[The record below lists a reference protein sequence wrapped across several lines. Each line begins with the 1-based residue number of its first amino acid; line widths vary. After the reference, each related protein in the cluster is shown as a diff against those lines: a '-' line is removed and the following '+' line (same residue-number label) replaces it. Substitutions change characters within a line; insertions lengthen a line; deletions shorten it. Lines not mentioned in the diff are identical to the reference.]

1 MAEST
6 GSGAWEYAQ
15 NTVKLSWHVLKT
27 KFQMLWPLALLS
39 FVPSAIGSLLQKP
52 IDENDLTA
60 RLERAN
66 DGNLENFV
74 QTVFGVSIGELV
86 FTAFLIIAVL
96 VIYNV
101 FVQGAGIRSILD
113 LLKKPETKI
122 DFSSI
127 MAAGKQH
134 FAKVFVAG
142 IAVGIVVFIGF
153 VLLIIPGIIAAIL
166 LSFTF
171 HAVIDKGLG
180 PRDAMKMSYEMVKDN
195 LSKFLLLGFIYFLI
209 AIVAAIILAIVNAI
223 LPLRLE
229 LLVQDA
235 YSAVFSLMVLIGGT
249 KFYLDQRQRPN
260 LHQSEENN

>member
-113 LLKKPETKI
+113 LLKKPINTTIPTAIPATKT
-122 DFSSI
+122 
-127 MAAGKQH
+127 
-134 FAKVFVAG
+134 FAKCC
-142 IAVGIVVFIGF
+142 
-153 VLLIIPGIIAAIL
+153 LPAAIL